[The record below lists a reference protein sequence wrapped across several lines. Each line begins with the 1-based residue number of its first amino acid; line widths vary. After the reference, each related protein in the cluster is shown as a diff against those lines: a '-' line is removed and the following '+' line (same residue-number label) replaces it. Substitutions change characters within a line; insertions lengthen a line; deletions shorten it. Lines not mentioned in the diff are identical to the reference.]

1 MTNERRLLGVLC
13 LLAASAACKEGPS
26 FGDGDQHIAGQTGDE
41 GATPWRP
48 GGGSTD
54 NSECPLGETTEEL
67 ASLDADTKLGF
78 SAADILA
85 FAAGSHEARVR
96 WNARPAMADFLDYE
110 VQVAPGDLDEAL
122 RSTLGHD
129 GSAARY
135 RARIS
140 TAADG
145 GVPAYCRGQLELGVT
160 VELRSDS
167 GALDERWRGTLTASE
182 ASEAV
187 VSFEAPTWRGRL
199 PNQPDRDEG
208 HFVNAQEG
216 SLNVVDAADP
226 GSELAWVGVLLRIR
240 EGAIDGSVNG
250 WVQTSRGGAFIVPQL
265 SDHNDAAGWIGVV
278 GNGFY
283 RRFGVE

>member
-1 MTNERRLLGVLC
+1 MTNERRLLGLLC
-13 LLAASAACKEGPS
+13 LLAASVACKEEPS
-26 FGDGDQHIAGQTGDE
+26 LGGGEQRIAGQTGDE
-41 GATPWRP
+41 GATQWRP
-48 GGGSTD
+48 GGGSS
-54 NSECPLGETTEEL
+54 NSVCPLGETAEEL
-67 ASLDADTKLGF
+67 SSLDENTELGF
-78 SAADILA
+78 SAADTLA
-85 FAAGSHEARVR
+85 LVAGSHEARVR
-96 WNARPAMADFLDYE
+96 WQAHPAMPDFLDYE
-110 VQVAPGDLDEAL
+110 AQVTPGDLDETL

-129 GSAARY
+129 GTAPRY
-135 RARIS
+135 RKRSS
-140 TAADG
+140 TATDG

-167 GALDERWRGTLTASE
+167 GALDERWRGTLTAFD

-187 VSFEAPTWRGRL
+187 VSLEAPTWRGRL
-199 PNQPDRDEG
+199 PNQPDRDEA

-250 WVQTSRGGAFIVPQL
+250 WVQTSRGGAFVVPQL
-265 SDHNDAAGWIGVV
+265 SDDDDSAGWVGVV

-283 RRFGVE
+283 RRLGVD